1 MCCRSVEREEC
12 FVLQDSLT
20 FPLIL
25 GVGVVEIT
33 QDFSVCCKK
42 CSGFILSFLIA
53 LFHKSNLQRAVT

>member
-1 MCCRSVEREEC
+1 MCCKSVEREEC

-33 QDFSVCCKK
+33 QIPVSACKK
-42 CSGFILSFLIA
+42 WSGFILSF
-53 LFHKSNLQRAVT
+53 